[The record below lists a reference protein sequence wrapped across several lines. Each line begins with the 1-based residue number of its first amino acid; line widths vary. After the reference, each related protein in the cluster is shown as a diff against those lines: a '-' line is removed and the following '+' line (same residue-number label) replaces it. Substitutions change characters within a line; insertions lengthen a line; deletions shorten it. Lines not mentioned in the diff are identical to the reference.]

1 MRNIKYIKKLSAL
14 AAAFL
19 LCIALASCSASPV
32 HNDVESNDDVSSTE
46 STQPEETTLE
56 IMVKSEDFQKQVESL
71 SESYESKGMKLE
83 ITAEGNTLIYT
94 SSYTVDGVDIDEAK
108 ETLEE
113 YLDSDTMTKSIEEVL
128 QYVKKTVPETESVKV
143 VYVDNDGNEIVSK
156 EYK

>member
-56 IMVKSEDFQKQVESL
+56 IMVKSEDFQKQVETL

-94 SSYTVDGVDIDEAK
+94 CSYTVDGVDIDEAK